1 MLRGPPPATIARRAK
16 SYTDFYHVARTH
28 ITKEIKKLKEEER
41 RAHKAQKNEEQVP
54 QAYTSYDAYD
64 DQLLDASLEDFQLYR
79 DQLALSERHLDNLL
93 GDTTAVL
100 DLLQDLGDSF
110 KEVEEQ
116 TAAFQARCEDLL
128 EEQRHLRHL
137 AEEVGTDLQFYT
149 QLEPIT
155 RRLNAPGASNILGD
169 DSLVEIMSSLDAC
182 IEFMRTHP
190 EHKESETYLARYQA
204 LLTRT
209 LSLLQLVFTNSVRS
223 KTSEAR
229 GILNKAAKLNATT
242 LYLVQD
248 PDTHPTGHRLQRSI
262 EHIIYMSRPVFDPAI
277 KHTPREGHDAPT
289 VYYNVYRQ
297 LMEEYIG
304 TRRTLIGDALGQI
317 LSGTIAE
324 DYDAKADFGRYARAC
339 LNTTLEVCMNE
350 YMKYALFFTATAEN
364 KSAAMADFYRV
375 WKTQQSLNTYTEGL
389 STQAF
394 KVLEPSIQRAE
405 TATASQL
412 ALWIDNY
419 VSSADGDIDGSSYGP
434 YTVDGLFE
442 LKAHLASQLKNLT
455 TQVIFARIK
464 DILYSNVS
472 RFFPKPED
480 LSPRKPTNEELA
492 NGNKSPVLSGTAQI
506 VTDEDMDRRAHEAL
520 GDGFS
525 NAYAPLKTGIH
536 LLILNND
543 LSFDSATGHVSPSSF
558 LFHLSLTSLRG
569 HGRNGLRNHPR
580 DFSLH
585 NACGL

>member
-1 MLRGPPPATIARRAK
+1 MLRGPPPATVARRAK
-16 SYTDFYHVARTH
+16 SYTDFYHVARAH
-28 ITKEIKKLKEEER
+28 ITKDTKKLKQEEHRTHE
-41 RAHKAQKNEEQVP
+41 APKNEDTVQ

-79 DQLALSERHLDNLL
+79 DQLALSERHMDNLL
-93 GDTTAVL
+93 EDTAGAL

-116 TAAFQARCEDLL
+116 TVAFQARCEDLL

-137 AEEVGTDLQFYT
+137 AEEVGSDLQYYT

-190 EHKESETYLARYQA
+190 EHMESETYITRYQA

-209 LSLLQLVFTNSVRS
+209 LSLLQLVFTNSIRS

-229 GILNKAAKLNATT
+229 AILNKAAKLNTTT

-262 EHIIYMSRPVFDPAI
+262 EHIIYMSRPVFDPAT
-277 KHTPREGHDAPT
+277 KHIPRGGHDAPT

-304 TRRTLIGDALGQI
+304 ARRTLIGGALGQI
-317 LSGTIAE
+317 LSDTIAE
-324 DYDAKADFGRYARAC
+324 DYDTKADFGRYARAC

-364 KSAAMADFYRV
+364 KSAAMADFYRI

-389 STQAF
+389 CTQAF
-394 KVLEPSIQRAE
+394 KVLEPSIQCAE

-434 YTVDGLFE
+434 HTVDGVFK

-480 LSPRKPTNEELA
+480 LSPRKPTREELA
-492 NGNKSPVLSGTAQI
+492 NGSKSPVLSGTAQV

-543 LSFDSATGHVSPSSF
+543 LSFDSATGHVSNHSSPSSC
-558 LFHLSLTSLRG
+558 
-569 HGRNGLRNHPR
+569 
-580 DFSLH
+580 LH
-585 NACGL
+585 

>member
-1 MLRGPPPATIARRAK
+1 MLRGPPPATVARRAK
-16 SYTDFYHVARTH
+16 SYTDFYHVARVH
-28 ITKEIKKLKEEER
+28 ITKEIKKLKQEER
-41 RAHKAQKNEEQVP
+41 RPHKAPKNEVEIP

-93 GDTTAVL
+93 EDTTAAL

-137 AEEVGTDLQFYT
+137 AEEVGTDLQYYT

-182 IEFMRTHP
+182 IEFMRTHR
-190 EHKESETYLARYQA
+190 EHKESETYLTRYQA

-229 GILNKAAKLNATT
+229 AILSKAAKLNTTT

-277 KHTPREGHDAPT
+277 KHTPRDGHDAPT

-304 TRRTLIGDALGQI
+304 ARRTLIGDALGQI

-339 LNTTLEVCMNE
+339 LNTTLEICMNE

-375 WKTQQSLNTYTEGL
+375 WKTQQGLNTYTEGL
-389 STQAF
+389 CTLAF

-419 VSSADGDIDGSSYGP
+419 VSSADGDIDGPSYGP
-434 YTVDGLFE
+434 YTVDGVFE

-480 LSPRKPTNEELA
+480 LSPRKPTKEELA
-492 NGNKSPVLSGTAQI
+492 NGNKSPVLSGTAPV
-506 VTDEDMDRRAHEAL
+506 VTDEDINRRAHEAL

-558 LFHLSLTSLRG
+558 LFPSITNKSPRAWEKWPTKSSTRPLS
-569 HGRNGLRNHPR
+569 P
-580 DFSLH
+580 
-585 NACGL
+585 